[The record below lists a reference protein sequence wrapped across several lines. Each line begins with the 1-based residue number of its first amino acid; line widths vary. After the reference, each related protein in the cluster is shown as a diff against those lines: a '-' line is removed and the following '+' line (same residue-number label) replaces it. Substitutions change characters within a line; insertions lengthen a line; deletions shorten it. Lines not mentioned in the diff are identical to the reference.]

1 MGGLLNCILR
11 FKPFSN
17 FKIGDVL
24 LNGWISFRNICRNVA
39 NFFLSSQKRSRKI
52 CWSSLRVCV
61 RSRDPEK
68 VREIWQVREQ
78 IYIKCVH
85 SHRKQISRWSEQI
98 SIFVIH
104 LSWLRNLSIFLQSIL
119 IDFKLQGVFFY
130 FELDQR
136 GISPPK
142 IIRWEKVRAFFTSK
156 FNALSCYCIDIMK
169 GSLLRSESEDTRNR
183 LVFLLFIV
191 FNTFPTTPLFLLHL
205 NR

>member
-11 FKPFSN
+11 FKPFSD
-17 FKIGDVL
+17 FKIVDVL
-24 LNGWISFRNICRNVA
+24 LNGWISFRNICRSVA

-52 CWSSLRVCV
+52 CWSSLRVCA

-68 VREIWQVREQ
+68 VRKIWQAREQ

-119 IDFKLQGVFFY
+119 IDFKLQGVFFILNTFNTAYLTLKFSDLRKIGHFSHLHLMRYLVIALILWSDRY
-130 FELDQR
+130 FEV
-136 GISPPK
+136 K
-142 IIRWEKVRAFFTSK
+142 
-156 FNALSCYCIDIMK
+156 
-169 GSLLRSESEDTRNR
+169 TRTQE
-183 LVFLLFIV
+183 IV
-191 FNTFPTTPLFLLHL
+191 
-205 NR
+205 